1 MDSILVIAS
10 ALFVLAP
17 GLWLFMIFNR
27 LVRLRNH
34 CREAWSNIDTE
45 LRRRYNLIPNLV
57 RTVRGY
63 AAHEKKLIEE
73 LTRHRERCHRNQGS
87 PGQQAASENAL
98 IDSLNRLLVRVEA
111 YPELKASKGFLELQ
125 RELANT
131 EDRLQ
136 AARRFFN
143 GNIREH
149 NIAVESFPS
158 NLVAGLFGFA
168 ARDFFEIGDAQV
180 RHAPKVNAM
189 P

>member
-1 MDSILVIAS
+1 MEPMIFIVLVVIT
-10 ALFVLAP
+10 LGFF
-17 GLWLFMIFNR
+17 LWPLMIFNR
-27 LVRLRNH
+27 FVRLRNH

-45 LRRRYNLIPNLV
+45 LKRRYDLIPNLV
-57 RTVRGY
+57 RTVQGY
-63 AAHEKKLIEE
+63 AAHEKQLLEE
-73 LTRHRERCHRNQGS
+73 VTRHREACRRNEGT
-87 PGQQAASENAL
+87 PRQQAASENAF

-111 YPELKASKGFLELQ
+111 YPDLKASKSFLELQ
-125 RELANT
+125 GELANT

-158 NLVAGLFGFA
+158 NLVAGAFGFA
-168 ARDFFEIGDAQV
+168 VQDFFEIADAQV
-180 RHAPKVNAM
+180 RHAPKVSVT